1 MVVAPTSRRRHG
13 EGTLID
19 TAYLGRQKKETHM
32 ATAVIVDAIR
42 TPLGKRNGK
51 LKDWHPV
58 DLAAHTLK
66 ALMDRNN
73 FDPALIED
81 VIMGCV
87 MQVGEQSLNIARN
100 AVLAAGLPDTVPGTT
115 VDRQCGSSQQAA
127 HFAAQGVMAGAYDIV
142 IAAGVE
148 IMTRVPMGS
157 AVADG
162 KYGYPFGPE
171 MSARY
176 APAGGLVP
184 QGESAEMIADKWNIS
199 RDDMDQFGLR
209 SQEFAARATREG
221 RFDGQILPVLDADG
235 NMMTMDE
242 GLRETTIE
250 KLATLKTPFRSEEDG
265 GRVTAGNSSQITDGA
280 AAILIMSE
288 DKARQL
294 GLTPRARFVNFSL
307 AGADPRYMLTAPIP
321 ATQKVLERAG
331 LSMADMS
338 ITEINEAFASVVLAW
353 EKELHPNMDTV
364 NPNGGAIALGHP
376 LGCSGARLMTTLLYE
391 LERTGGRYG
400 LQTMCEGG
408 GMANATIIERMG

>member
-1 MVVAPTSRRRHG
+1 MVAPTSRQRHG
-13 EGTLID
+13 EGTLIS
-19 TAYLGRQKKETHM
+19 TVYLGRQIKETHM

-235 NMMTMDE
+235 NMMTVDE

-391 LERTGGRYG
+391 LERTNGRYG